1 MLPVNRKEELNS
13 RVNYY
18 YNWAREL
25 IEQESDIFTYEKE
38 DENLTED
45 QVMRYFHFLR
55 DGEEKRIF
63 VLQKYGY
70 KDPCSNL
77 SCVNDID
84 ELEKSMMNLIRYQN
98 RHQTTDYTFYE
109 SDNSIFNDDDD
120 DDDDDFL

>member
-25 IEQESDIFTYEKE
+25 IEQESDIFICEKE
-38 DENLTED
+38 DENLTKD

-63 VLQKYGY
+63 VLQKYDY

-77 SCVNDID
+77 LCVNDID
-84 ELEKSMMNLIRYQN
+84 ELENSMMNLIRYQN

-120 DDDDDFL
+120 DDDIL